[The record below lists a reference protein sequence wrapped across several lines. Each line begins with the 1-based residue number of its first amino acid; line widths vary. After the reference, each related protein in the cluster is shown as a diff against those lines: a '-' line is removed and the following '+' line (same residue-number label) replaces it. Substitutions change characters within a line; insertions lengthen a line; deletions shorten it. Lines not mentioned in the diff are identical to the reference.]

1 MLVLSEMTVSRS
13 VLILQALSPDGE
25 KLYVCDTNNHEIK
38 SVDLKTLETSR
49 IKIFERFSSDDGDV
63 LSCGGD
69 VIRVEV
75 DPSAVEAQILVKLLI
90 PDGSKLNSDA
100 PNSWTASISGNDWSF
115 ENGSKRGDIFKPD
128 FVIKMQREGKEMRR
142 EETLNL
148 LFCIFLCK
156 SDSGICY
163 VVKKSAN
170 LVVLPTKNADAR
182 PCVLNLDLSN

>member
-1 MLVLSEMTVSRS
+1 MN
-13 VLILQALSPDGE
+13 
-25 KLYVCDTNNHEIK
+25 Y
-38 SVDLKTLETSR
+38 
-49 IKIFERFSSDDGDV
+49 
-63 LSCGGD
+63 
-69 VIRVEV
+69 
-75 DPSAVEAQILVKLLI
+75 PSALKGILAHEQCLNYFLFHEKYLLRQ
-90 PDGSKLNSDA
+90 
-100 PNSWTASISGNDWSF
+100 WTASISGNDWSF